1 MSSILAI
8 IDFFTVGI
16 WNTRA
21 DDLPRLQSFLLK
33 QARIAVLAIHDFF
46 EDRCFLRASA
56 LTFYSLLSIGPVV
69 ALIFGIAKGFGLQKQ
84 LETQVIQK
92 VPAQEE
98 VLNQILGYARILLE
112 NTRGGII
119 AGVGVILLLWSVL
132 KLLNHMEQ
140 SFNDIWQIKRSR
152 SWRRRISNYLAFIA
166 IAPFLLMIYTSIPA
180 FISSQITVMGNKFLL
195 FQKIG
200 PIVFSILKL
209 SPYLLIWGLFTFI
222 YILIPNT
229 RVWITAGLVG
239 GIVAGTIYLA
249 AQWLYIYFQIGVTRY
264 NPIYGS
270 LAALPL
276 LLIWLNLGWA
286 ILLFGAEYSYA
297 YQNVAA
303 YEYAP
308 DTVELNPY
316 TEKLLSLKI
325 LQLVASCFAA
335 GDPALHYVDI
345 STRLELPRRITLKIL
360 TRLEDSGLLT
370 RSCQDDN
377 EQPVYQPASDI
388 GRWTVAYII
397 DAMEKRGSK
406 HMPPKQQE
414 TLTGFAHV
422 MDKFQAAVES
432 SPDNVLIKDI
442 KT

>member
-1 MSSILAI
+1 MSLIQAI
-8 IDFFTVGI
+8 VDFFTVGI

-21 DDLPRLQSFLLK
+21 ADLPRLQSFLLK
-33 QARIAVLAIHDFF
+33 QLRIAVLAIHEFF
-46 EDRCFLRASA
+46 VDRCFLRASA

-69 ALIFGIAKGFGLQKQ
+69 ALIFGIAKGFGLQQQ

-98 VLNQILGYARILLE
+98 VLNQILSYARILLE

-119 AGVGVILLLWSVL
+119 AGVGVILLMWSVL

-140 SFNDIWQIKRSR
+140 SLNDIWQIKRAR
-152 SWRRRISNYLAFIA
+152 SWRRRVSNYLAFIA

-180 FISSQITVMGNKFLL
+180 FISSQITVMSNKFLL
-195 FQKIG
+195 FQKIS
-200 PIVFSILKL
+200 PIVFSALKL
-209 SPYLLIWGLFTFI
+209 FPYLLIWGLFTFI

-249 AQWLYIYFQIGVTRY
+249 VQWLYIYFQIGVTRY

-286 ILLFGAEYSYA
+286 ILLFGAEYAYA
-297 YQNVAA
+297 HQNVAA

-308 DTVELNPY
+308 DAMEMNPY

-325 LQLVASCFAA
+325 LQLVAACFEA
-335 GDPALHYVDI
+335 GDPALRSAEI
-345 STRLELPRRITLKIL
+345 SSRLELPTRVVRRMLSVL
-360 TRLEDSGLLT
+360 TDSGLLSRT
-370 RSCQDDN
+370 CREES
-377 EQPVYQPASDI
+377 EEPVYLPASDI
-388 GRWTVAYII
+388 GRWTVASII
-397 DAMEKRGSK
+397 EAMEKRGVK
-406 HMPPKQQE
+406 QIPLKQQDA
-414 TLTGFAHV
+414 LAGMAKV
-422 MDKFQAAVES
+422 MQRFQTAVES

-442 KT
+442 KV